1 MSDDPPNVIFFVLD
15 TARARDIAPYL
26 DSDPKTMPFFREFA
40 SQNINFEQ
48 CISTAP
54 WTLPAHASMFTG
66 LAPSQ
71 HGVNSWEDS
80 LSKETETLATRL
92 RSSDYQTVGITNN
105 SWVSDL
111 FGLSKGFDD
120 FYKLWQFIQHDNDLI
135 RTSRSIKQL
144 SRTETVKRLIQDV
157 LGSGNLIVN
166 LANGLYG
173 KVLHNR
179 NDYGAKRTNRI
190 IKKWIRREWDDDQPF
205 FLFANYLE
213 PHLEYQPPAEHAEPF
228 LDVDYLDAREIP
240 QDPIRYMLGDLNLSD
255 DQLKTLRGLY
265 QGELHYLDSC
275 LHDIYSFL
283 DTEGV
288 LDNTVVVLVGD
299 HGDNI
304 GDHGLMSHFYSLH
317 DSLVRVP
324 CAVQLPSAKT
334 STVGSQIQVTDLFPL
349 ILREAGVLRG
359 EDTADKFAE
368 VPPPFGDGREL
379 AVSELLGVN
388 PPEQAVDRRTDGS
401 YNEELFEEYKQP
413 LRSVRA
419 DGRKL
424 VKRGDNTF
432 ITYEIDSCD
441 ETAGA
446 IDDGDLMSFVT
457 EWEEEHSKRGSS
469 EDSDIDQQTEK
480 RLQELGYL

>member
-1 MSDDPPNVIFFVLD
+1 MSGEPPNVVFFVLD
-15 TARARDIAPYL
+15 TARARDVTPYA
-26 DSDPKTMPFFREFA
+26 DSDLKTMPFFDKFA
-40 SQNINFEQ
+40 SRNIFFEQ

-80 LSKETETLATRL
+80 LSEETETLATRL
-92 RSSDYQTVGITNN
+92 RSADYQTVGITNN

-120 FYKLWQFIQHDNDLI
+120 FYKLWQLIQHDNDLV
-135 RTSRSIKQL
+135 RTSRKIKDL
-144 SRTETVKRLIQDV
+144 SRGETLKHLIRDV
-157 LGSGNLIVN
+157 LGSGDSIVN
-166 LANGLYG
+166 IANGLYG
-173 KVLHNR
+173 KLLHNR

-190 IKKWIRREWDDDQPF
+190 IKKWIRKDWDADQPF

-228 LDVDYLDAREIP
+228 LNVDYSDAREIP
-240 QDPIRYMLGDLNLSD
+240 QDPIRHMLGDLNLSAN
-255 DQLKTLRGLY
+255 QLKTLRGLY
-265 QGELHYLDSC
+265 RGELNYLDSC
-275 LHDIYSFL
+275 LRDIYSFL
-283 DTEGV
+283 ETEGA
-288 LDNTVVVLVGD
+288 LDNTVVILVGD

-317 DSLVRVP
+317 DSLIRVP
-324 CAVQLPSAKT
+324 CAVQLPST
-334 STVGSQIQVTDLFPL
+334 MSSTVSSQIQVTDLFPL
-349 ILREAGVLRG
+349 ILREAGMLRDK
-359 EDTADKFAE
+359 DTANKLAE
-368 VPPPFGDGREL
+368 VPPPFGDGRKL

-388 PPEQAVDRRTDGS
+388 PPEQAINRRTGGS
-401 YNEELFEEYKQP
+401 YNEELFKEYKQP

-424 VKRGDNTF
+424 VKRGDTTVM
-432 ITYEIDSCD
+432 TYGIDGHD
-441 ETAGA
+441 ETVEA
-446 IDDGDLMSFVT
+446 INDGDLMSFIT
-457 EWEEEHSKRGSS
+457 EWEEKHSKGSS
-469 EDSDIDQQTEK
+469 SADSEVDQQTEK